1 MDPAKAII
9 GALFFFS
16 GLLLA
21 ASLPLRVHD
30 APLVAVIGFGIA
42 SVLFMYSGAKAWMS
56 AMKSMDKRED

>member
-30 APLVAVIGFGIA
+30 APLMAVM
-42 SVLFMYSGAKAWMS
+42 SLLFMYSGAKAWMS
-56 AMKSMDKRED
+56 AMKSMDKRDVDE